1 MILVASGRHRI
12 YPWIALGGLLFNIVV
27 NIVLIPRMSFN
38 GAAVATVST
47 ELLLFVAIW
56 IVVRQSLPVH
66 RMFPMLPLGAAV
78 ALCAVVTVAGT
89 ICVER
94 LGVPWPVVSVLA
106 PLGTVGIYALVSLA
120 GGKSPLAMVKPD
132 REVK

>member
-56 IVVRQSLPVH
+56 VVVRQSLPVH

-94 LGVPWPVVSVLA
+94 LGVHGQSFRFSLH
-106 PLGTVGIYALVSLA
+106 LGQSESMHLYRSRA
-120 GGKSPLAMVKPD
+120 GS
-132 REVK
+132 RHSQW